1 MAITLYCQEA
11 QSTYRYPPGDPSV
24 RITQNAPISL
34 GTYEWE
40 DGCRLWLRKA
50 NEGNVGPDPIVQIS
64 FAGKNSDY
72 QSANELGLVTQLGYD
87 LAILEIPPSYPQAE
101 WLSRIY
107 LKYAWNVGD
116 DRWYG
121 SPCEV
126 FIIVDGELHRVSLPS
141 GASVDPEWVEY
152 RFTIPAN
159 KAVDTVLRQGFSIS
173 SALYYDPE
181 NVPTYLDPSANE
193 QSAEFSVD
201 GTEIVCKLHKASS
214 TSRGSK
220 YTITLKDA
228 EEPEPPG
235 PPEPEIKKIPVYP
248 KVLTNATI
256 KYAGATISAASSTK
270 PIVEWEPE
278 NMGDIS
284 MQAIHKADTFMNPY
298 STPTVTAVA
307 KRDNGENS
315 VPLDTTVDKDGN
327 VTFILSSQ
335 LDWTDWN
342 SIELTVVSKAYDGF
356 LKWTLNE
363 STANIDLPR
372 GFTMRET
379 ISFKLTANTGYDIT
393 AVDVSYNG
401 YHLGEPDLDA
411 RNNLD
416 GTWDVT
422 FICNFDFNITAYVE
436 VTTEEK
442 SVGNHTIFQNL
453 NHCKSNLEMTEVM
466 DGGSLEF
473 NDGSTFKVTP
483 DDGYEF
489 ADQFDVRW
497 IYGSSTYYGEL
508 NDDGTVTVSA
518 PFTGITEDIRIHA
531 TATPIEEPSEHL
543 DLGFITVYH
552 PTKEELQRASAVDWY
567 SDEKVKDYIIEVYKT
582 YMKPVDGSAK
592 VPIRYGTFAT
602 QVYSYE
608 VVDQY
613 SKIDF
618 GVITLPELYESS
630 LDYGPVTEIEL
641 WLPFIGMKSLDVA
654 DVMGRPVRLTYRM
667 DVLSGNVMAQLID
680 ELTGTPVGVWTGTCK
695 EDIIFLADRRQ
706 EKIND
711 NNGAPAVSMAS
722 HVPCFIRRTKIPVDA
737 DQSSQLDRKNYKYVR
752 IGDCSGRVV
761 FSDVTV
767 DGIIST
773 SAEKSEIE
781 NILKDGVI
789 L

>member
-1 MAITLYCQEA
+1 MAINFYV
-11 QSTYRYPPGDPSV
+11 QSANVTFRYNIGDPSTRNSANPPV
-24 RITQNAPISL
+24 TL
-34 GTYEWE
+34 GTFEWE
-40 DGCRLWLRKA
+40 DGVRIWLRKS
-50 NEGNVGPDPIVQIS
+50 VDSKYGPNPAVTLGFNGSSGAFED
-64 FAGKNSDY
+64 AG
-72 QSANELGLVTQLGYD
+72 ELGLLEIYGPD
-87 LAILEIPPSYPQAE
+87 LAMLVIPPSYPKLEGVKTLYA
-101 WLSRIY
+101 
-107 LKYAWNVGD
+107 KYDWELGGD
-116 DRWYG
+116 PVWPG
-121 SPCEV
+121 APSPMFV
-126 FIIVDGELHRVSLPS
+126 IVDGEKHIFSVKNGTNVRESFEYRIKIPS
-141 GASVDPEWVEY
+141 G
-152 RFTIPAN
+152 
-159 KAVDTVLRQGFSIS
+159 KAIDTVELAGFSIS
-173 SALYYDPE
+173 SSMTYDLSKVELLTRNDNERASKFSIDGDELVCDLY
-181 NVPTYLDPSANE
+181 
-193 QSAEFSVD
+193 AE
-201 GTEIVCKLHKASS
+201 SS
-214 TSRGSK
+214 TSRAGVF
-220 YTITLKDA
+220 TITLKDA

-256 KYAGATISAASSTK
+256 KYAGSTISAASSTK

-284 MQAIHKADTFMNPY
+284 MQAVRKADTFFHPY
-298 STPTVTAVA
+298 SNPVVTAVA
-307 KRDNGENS
+307 RSDNTESS
-315 VPLDTTVDKDGN
+315 VPLETTTDSDGN

-342 SIELTVVSKAYDGF
+342 SIELTAVSKEYTGF
-356 LKWTLNE
+356 IKWTLNQ
-363 STANIDLPR
+363 STASIELPR
-372 GFTMRET
+372 GFMRNDT
-379 ISFKLTANTGYDIT
+379 ISLRLTANTGYDIT
-393 AVDVSYNG
+393 NVDVACNG
-401 YHLGEPDLDA
+401 YHFGEPELDA
-411 RNNLD
+411 KNNLD

-422 FICNFDFNITAYVE
+422 FRCEFSDSDTIYVT

-567 SDEKVKDYIIEVYKT
+567 SDEKVKDYIVEVYKT

-761 FSDVTV
+761 FSDVMV

-781 NILKDGVI
+781 NLLKDGVI